1 LSYLDTTAT
10 GYVVMKLLSRFILAA
25 LISFASIASFA
36 DESRSSNTRPK
47 QASSSKS
54 ITLPEVPASN
64 SAAARAI
71 APPSLSQADAAN
83 IVRNKTGGQ
92 VMAVQPR
99 VVNGRTHYAVK
110 VLSEGRMRTIHV
122 DGDSGNTR

>member
-1 LSYLDTTAT
+1 
-10 GYVVMKLLSRFILAA
+10 MKLLSRFILAA

-36 DESRSSNTRPK
+36 DESRSNSTRPK

-71 APPSLSQADAAN
+71 APSPPSLSQADAAN

-92 VMAVQPR
+92 VMAVQPQ